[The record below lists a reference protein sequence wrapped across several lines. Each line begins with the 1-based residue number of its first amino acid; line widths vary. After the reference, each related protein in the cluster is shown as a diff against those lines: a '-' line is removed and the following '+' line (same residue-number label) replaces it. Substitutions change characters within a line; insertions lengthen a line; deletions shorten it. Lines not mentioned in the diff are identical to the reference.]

1 MAFSPQL
8 SFELTEPLP
17 PLPVE
22 LRRVSHRSYQ
32 ICISG
37 EPRYAGRTFK
47 RSEIDERLRVL
58 RRNYTVVIRQT
69 DAR

>member
-1 MAFSPQL
+1 MAASQL
-8 SFELTEPLP
+8 ALKLSDPLP
-17 PLPVE
+17 ELPVE
-22 LRRVSHRSYQ
+22 LRRISFRSYQ

-47 RSEIDERLRVL
+47 RSQIDERLRVL

>member
-1 MAFSPQL
+1 MASPQL
-8 SFELTEPLP
+8 SLQLSDPLP
-17 PLPVE
+17 AWPVE

-32 ICISG
+32 ICIEG

-58 RRNYTVVIRQT
+58 RRNYTVVIRRT

>member
-1 MAFSPQL
+1 MASPQL
-8 SFELTEPLP
+8 SLELSDPLP
-17 PLPVE
+17 PLTVE

-32 ICISG
+32 ICIYG

-47 RSEIDERLRVL
+47 RSEIHERLRVL
-58 RRNYTVVIRQT
+58 RRNYNVVIRQT